1 MLEAILSGAR
11 QPIACDD
18 YVLVRAWD
26 GQDTIELRLHRRDP
40 AAQVL
45 GERTRVY
52 ETTGGQTY
60 YVSGVDGGQTYV
72 DYVLK
77 KDLSDWEKTAY
88 PGYTNGSQDA
98 TAVSTITGVLP
109 EGWTL
114 VEKESD
120 NLSAYL
126 TLQGPTPLEV
136 ALQCMDTYGCALE
149 FDNRKKV
156 VYLHYPG
163 KKTLGQAFLVETAN
177 LRQAP
182 EYKSKAGSLVTRLYA
197 QGADGID
204 FAAVNGGKNYVECFD
219 YTDELVAGYWRDDR
233 YTVPEHLLTAAQEK
247 IKTLAQPE
255 RSWVLSV
262 CDLHAVDPE
271 AWPGLEL
278 NLYDVV
284 RLVDP
289 SLGQTM
295 EAQITQLRLRPYY
308 PDRNEISIQNLSGNL
323 GRTGGASLLNRTQ
336 KSLYGDL
343 VLTVDQVKKD
353 LVDTGGVAVNA
364 EKIAQ
369 AAQAAANN
377 AQNTADNAQSAA
389 DSAQSAADNA
399 QSAADSAQSA
409 ADNAQSAADNAQ
421 TAADNAQSAAESA
434 QDMARKIANGTY
446 TGGTF
451 IDGSKIYSP
460 QILAQEVSVVHTAST
475 GGFPALRFYPK
486 TGDAMLSLNAS
497 GTSMGGYS
505 ACVSS
510 TQDLVLKSDC
520 AVVVQPGSDQGSSGY
535 SGLAVEGNTAVYGDL
550 TVSGDLQC
558 DDVIAERK
566 NRYRD
571 TDGTTVDDARNEVS
585 FDYNTAGSGII
596 GPILSIATLGGGY
609 KMQLQGS
616 YINDGNAFAIRT
628 RNDDTNTKAWNPWRT
643 LLHSGNV
650 ADYIVSQGTSGI
662 WRYRTYSSGVKECW
676 GYVNA
681 SVSSQ
686 VVWGSG
692 YLGYTAYRAFP
703 FTFSRTPTA
712 TVTVGGG
719 SGVWASI
726 GNYSTSQMEFYFLS
740 FQSMSGL
747 SLPVYIHA
755 IG

>member
-88 PGYTNGSQDA
+88 PGYTNGSKDA

-120 NLSAYL
+120 DLSAYL

-149 FDNRKKV
+149 FDNQKKV

-204 FAAVNGGKNYVECFD
+204 FAAVNGGKSYVECFD

-233 YTVPEHLLTAAQEK
+233 YTVPEHLLSAAQEK

-284 RLVDP
+284 QLVDP

-295 EAQITQLRLRPYY
+295 EAQITELRLCPYY

-323 GRTGGASLLNRTQ
+323 GKTGAASLLNRTQ

-399 QSAADSAQSA
+399 QNTADSAQTAADNAQNTADSAQS
-409 ADNAQSAADNAQ
+409 
-421 TAADNAQSAAESA
+421 AADNAQSAAESA

-520 AVVVQPGSDQGSSGY
+520 AVVVQPGSDQGASGY
-535 SGLAVEGNTAVYGDL
+535 SGLAVEGNTAVYGNL
-550 TVSGDLQC
+550 MVSGDLQC
-558 DDVIAERK
+558 GNVLLERRKHYHPDDGA
-566 NRYRD
+566 
-571 TDGTTVDDARNEVS
+571 TVDNAATEFS
-585 FDYNTAGSGII
+585 FDYNTAGSGAA
-596 GPILSIATLGGGY
+596 GPILSVATLSGGY
-609 KMQLQGS
+609 KMQLSGA
-616 YINDGNAFAIRT
+616 YDNGNVFAIRT
-628 RNDDTNTKAWNPWRT
+628 RNGDTGIEAWNPWRR

-650 ADYIVSQGTSGI
+650 SDYITSQGTSGI
-662 WRYRTYSSGVKECW
+662 WRYRVYNSGVKECW
-676 GYVNA
+676 GVVTT
-681 SVSSQ
+681 SVTGQGS
-686 VVWGSG
+686 WGYG
-692 YLGYTAYRAFP
+692 YLGYTAYQSFP
-703 FTFSRTPTA
+703 FTFARIPS
-712 TVTVGGG
+712 VNVSVGGAVG
-719 SGVWASI
+719 LWASL
-726 GNYSTSQMEFYFLS
+726 GTVSTTQVESHIMG
-740 FQSMSGL
+740 FQSLSGK
-747 SLPVYIHA
+747 SVPIYIHA

>member
-77 KDLSDWEKTAY
+77 KDLSDWEQIAY

-109 EGWTL
+109 AGWTL

-120 NLSAYL
+120 DLKAYL

-149 FDNRKKV
+149 FDNQEKV

-177 LRQAP
+177 LREAP

-204 FAAVNGGKNYVECFD
+204 FADVNGGKNYVECFD

-233 YTVPEHLLTAAQEK
+233 YTVPEHLLSAAQEK

-271 AWPGLEL
+271 AWPGLQL

-284 RLVDP
+284 QLVDP

-295 EAQITQLRLRPYY
+295 EAQITELRLCPYY

-323 GRTGGASLLNRTQ
+323 GKTGAASLLNRTQ

-369 AAQAAANN
+369 AAQEAANN

-399 QSAADSAQSA
+399 QSTADSAQSA
-409 ADNAQSAADNAQ
+409 ADNAQNTADSAQSAADNAQNTADSAQSAADNAQNTADSAQ

-520 AVVVQPGSDQGSSGY
+520 AVVVQPGSDQGASGY

-550 TVSGDLQC
+550 TVSGKTSLSG
-558 DDVIAERK
+558 
-566 NRYRD
+566 NL
-571 TDGTTVDDARNEVS
+571 TVTGNL
-585 FDYNTAGSGII
+585 TAGN
-596 GPILSIATLGGGY
+596 L
-609 KMQLQGS
+609 K
-616 YINDGNAFAIRT
+616 
-628 RNDDTNTKAWNPWRT
+628 
-643 LLHSGNV
+643 
-650 ADYIVSQGTSGI
+650 DYIVSQGTSGI

-712 TVTVGGG
+712 NVTVGGG

-740 FQSMSGL
+740 FQSLSGM

>member
-109 EGWTL
+109 AGWTL

-120 NLSAYL
+120 DLKAYL

-149 FDNRKKV
+149 FDNQEKV

-163 KKTLGQAFLVETAN
+163 QKTLGQAFLVETAN
-177 LRQAP
+177 LREAP

-233 YTVPEHLLTAAQEK
+233 YTVPEHLLSAAQEK
-247 IKTLAQPE
+247 LKSLAQPE

-262 CDLHAVDPE
+262 CDLHAVDPK
-271 AWPGLEL
+271 AWPGLQL

-295 EAQITQLRLRPYY
+295 EAQITELRLCPYY

-323 GRTGGASLLNRTQ
+323 GKTGAASLLNRTQ

-369 AAQAAANN
+369 AAQEAANN

-399 QSAADSAQSA
+399 QSAADS
-409 ADNAQSAADNAQ
+409 AQ

-520 AVVVQPGSDQGSSGY
+520 AVVVQPGSDQGASGY

-550 TVSGDLQC
+550 TVSGKTSLSG
-558 DDVIAERK
+558 
-566 NRYRD
+566 NL
-571 TDGTTVDDARNEVS
+571 TVTGNL
-585 FDYNTAGSGII
+585 TAGN
-596 GPILSIATLGGGY
+596 L
-609 KMQLQGS
+609 K
-616 YINDGNAFAIRT
+616 
-628 RNDDTNTKAWNPWRT
+628 
-643 LLHSGNV
+643 
-650 ADYIVSQGTSGI
+650 DYIVSQGTSGI

-712 TVTVGGG
+712 NVTVGGG

-740 FQSMSGL
+740 FQSMSGM